1 MKEYNETEAIALYE
15 CRAPRG
21 AARRRRRVRGCS
33 TSYTT
38 TTRITATFD
47 LDLEGD
53 DEADINGMTAYISR
67 FLRKNAPAVQFSDE
81 HIAAMIAAEIEYE
94 NSLI

>member
-1 MKEYNETEAIALYE
+1 MIMKEYNETEAIALMSAVLPE
-15 CRAPRG
+15 ELR
-21 AARRRRRVRGCS
+21 
-33 TSYTT
+33 
-38 TTRITATFD
+38 
-47 LDLEGD
+47 D

>member
-1 MKEYNETEAIALYE
+1 MKEYNETEAIALMSAVLPEELRDDDADLIYDYYE
-15 CRAPRG
+15 DNG
-21 AARRRRRVRGCS
+21 DL
-33 TSYTT
+33 
-38 TTRITATFD
+38 D

>member
-1 MKEYNETEAIALYE
+1 MKEENENEAIALMSAVLPEELRDDDAVCEVLDLIYDYYE
-15 CRAPRG
+15 DNG
-21 AARRRRRVRGCS
+21 DL
-33 TSYTT
+33 
-38 TTRITATFD
+38 D

>member
-1 MKEYNETEAIALYE
+1 MKEYNETEAIALMSAVLPE
-15 CRAPRG
+15 ELRDDDAVCE
-21 AARRRRRVRGCS
+21 V
-33 TSYTT
+33 
-38 TTRITATFD
+38 
-47 LDLEGD
+47 LDLIYDYYEDKGD